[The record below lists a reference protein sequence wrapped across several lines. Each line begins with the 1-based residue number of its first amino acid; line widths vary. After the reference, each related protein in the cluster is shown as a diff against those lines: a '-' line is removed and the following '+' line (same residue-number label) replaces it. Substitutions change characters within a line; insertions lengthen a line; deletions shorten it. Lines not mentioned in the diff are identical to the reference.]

1 MKWRHVH
8 AACFLVVATSW
19 HLGAVAQTGDIRS
32 QISTLEREAST
43 LSQQVTAKQ
52 RQIDALRSRPSPEQ
66 QELVEARRAVDDA
79 RAQYKAVNSADNES
93 KLKNAE
99 FKYTLAERK
108 YDKANGEVTSLKA
121 EIDSLKQQ
129 IASRQRQVKTLQQQA
144 AEVAAV
150 PKPAAVDPKQQQRVA
165 EERAKQRQQEQELEK
180 TRQMN
185 DAAQK
190 EIERLKALLANKE
203 AANAGAAAAKPAA
216 AVTATTAASAA
227 AAPAAAP
234 TTKIAA
240 SAGTAGLQRLT
251 TTTEVVAALQ
261 ALAQR
266 APTEARRNKEVN
278 EVAYFKRQLNGKDAD
293 KAMASLRALGN
304 SQFRGEVKLNPGNY
318 IVVLGS
324 HRWPVEIAD
333 ISPSTPFVVL
343 LDYSDAAKPK
353 LQYYKAAL
361 EG

>member
-1 MKWRHVH
+1 MKWRYIH
-8 AACFLVVATSW
+8 AACFLVVATGW

-108 YDKANGEVTSLKA
+108 YDKANGEVASLKA

-144 AEVAAV
+144 AEVAAA
-150 PKPAAVDPKQQQRVA
+150 PKPPAVDPKQQQRVA
-165 EERAKQRQQEQELEK
+165 EERARQRQQEQELEK

-216 AVTATTAASAA
+216 AVTATTAAPA
-227 AAPAAAP
+227 AAPA
-234 TTKIAA
+234 TKVAA

-293 KAMASLRALGN
+293 KVMTSLRALGN

-343 LDYSDAAKPK
+343 LDYSDAGKPK